1 MRKEHTMHIEIAKEG
16 TFGNGAGSTP
26 AGIVKRASAHD
37 VPSHRAAR
45 LVRAFTIACALTVG
59 GIAVAPGW
67 LGSAAAATT
76 TTTTKPT
83 FVLCESVTQRN
94 GIERKD
100 FCNPDILRGVL
111 DLNQVIDGTAPGKC
125 PKIFPAPQGCGMPDG
140 HLELSPDDILAP
152 NREMVIVGDPL
163 EAFLPPALGQ
173 QGAGAGEPSV
183 SDRAAGEP
191 RATPTKPRSDKDRK
205 HKRGKAGK
213 NIKGS
218 KGKKIQSDA
227 HKRRGHADEGH
238 DRRHTGH
245 TGHGEPG
252 KRR

>member
-26 AGIVKRASAHD
+26 AGGSVKRANAHD
-37 VPSHRAAR
+37 NRPSRGAR
-45 LVRAFTIACALTVG
+45 LRRAVVIACALTVG
-59 GIAVAPGW
+59 GVAVAPGW
-67 LGSAAAATT
+67 VGNAAAA

-94 GIERKD
+94 GVERKD

-111 DLNQVIDGTAPGKC
+111 DLNLVIDGTAPGKC
-125 PKIFPAPQGCGMPDG
+125 PKIFPAPQGCGMPSAE
-140 HLELSPDDILAP
+140 LALSPDDILSP
-152 NREMVIVGDPL
+152 NRELVIVGDPP
-163 EAFLPPALGQ
+163 EAFGLRPALGQ
-173 QGAGAGEPSV
+173 QGASAGETSV
-183 SDRAAGEP
+183 SERATGEP
-191 RATPTKPRSDKDRK
+191 RATPTKPRADKDRK

-218 KGKKIQSDA
+218 KGKKIRSDA
-227 HKRRGHADEGH
+227 HKRRGHAEDDHG
-238 DRRHTGH
+238 RRHTGH
-245 TGHGEPG
+245 GKTG